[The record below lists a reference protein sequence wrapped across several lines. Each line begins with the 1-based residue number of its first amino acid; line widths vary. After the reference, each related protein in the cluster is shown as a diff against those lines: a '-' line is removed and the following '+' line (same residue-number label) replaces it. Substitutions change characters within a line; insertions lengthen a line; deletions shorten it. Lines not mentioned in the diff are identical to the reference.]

1 MTAIAPP
8 ILDTDRLVLRPFT
21 LADAAT
27 VYELAGER
35 AIAATTLTLPHPY
48 PKGLA
53 TEWIR
58 THANAFAQGTAVN
71 LAIVL
76 KSGPLCGSIG
86 LGLVPEFQL
95 AELGYWVG
103 KPFWGQGYCTEAA
116 RALLAYG
123 FTTLALNRI
132 QATHFV
138 DNPASGRVM
147 EKIGMAYEG
156 CRRQHTRKWGVFKDI
171 KLYGILRSDWSDW
184 GGSNHPS
191 PHHPITP
198 SPLNSD

>member
-76 KSGPLCGSIG
+76 KSGPLCGTIG

-116 RALLAYG
+116 RAVLAYG

-147 EKIGMAYEG
+147 EKIGMTYEG

-171 KLYGILRSDWSDW
+171 KLYGILRSDWQ
-184 GGSNHPS
+184 GPGRSNP
-191 PHHPITP
+191 TN
-198 SPLNSD
+198 PLA